1 MLAVVAMAAFSCA
14 KVSEDIDNV
23 PKDESSSKTK
33 VITITAEPDDDVLP
47 DTKTSLSGVSI
58 IWNDLDKVAGYDTV
72 HDKVISDVTTVTDE
86 GKKATFSFEAPLE
99 TESFY
104 YLVYPATACGA
115 GDDSEVEV
123 TVPTNQ
129 KATANS
135 FAPGAN
141 IAFAEVPT
149 DVSKV
154 KFMNIGGLISFI
166 IHNDNISSVEFSANE
181 VMTGI
186 GSVDVNT
193 GVATPGAGNKKVI
206 VNGGLTNGN
215 TYYAV
220 VYPNTYTGLKMTIT
234 DNTGRI
240 ATYSNPNDL
249 IVSRNAN
256 LFIAELTI
264 PDGKWVTPSKG
275 KEYMFQFNGT
285 KQFDDWGDN
294 VVQNS
299 MTWTLNKVT
308 VDNTANPGSWD
319 GSSRGQQLG
328 TSSNKIT
335 TVSLV
340 GVNYADYC
348 ESSTAIGIK
357 EVHVK
362 AGAKNGTTITAT
374 VSVGG
379 VAMSAKTSGSDSYT
393 AASTVPGTMTFSS
406 ASLLTGDIEITYTL
420 DIPGALYIND
430 ITINPD
436 SRTPQS
442 LSFPQAGYSVDLE
455 VGSFDSPVL
464 SGAETT
470 VTYSSDNTS
479 VATVDPSTGL
489 VTLVSAGVANIKA
502 TAEADETYKEGSATY
517 ALNVITPSSIASV
530 LAASNGDEVYTSGVV
545 SQING
550 KGFILTDG
558 TNNVFVFNDG
568 EVDVVAGQAVKVRGA
583 RGIYNGIPQ
592 ITSPDITK
600 GATGQSVVRTA
611 LTVITNA
618 NATGHSN
625 STYISLS
632 GKLSFSGSYYN
643 VSIDGSSTQGSLYQ
657 VSGTEAYTAGTLSS
671 LVGSSVIVTGYI
683 VGSTSS
689 YLSIA
694 VVDIVIDTITPTL
707 STTPESGETIEWADD
722 KYGDENAETITV
734 VLNGAASGYTVS
746 YTDTAG
752 DWSVADN
759 GSGTITVYPFAANAS
774 TTTDKTLAITITHK
788 DNGELTSVINLKQK
802 KIGGTTWARVT
813 SVATLLAGGTFII
826 GYESTANSGIIV
838 PMANS
843 GSAST
848 SAAGF
853 MYSGATATSGGSETI
868 NMATVET
875 TSSYEVQM
883 GESSEVDGAIYI
895 KIGDNYLGN
904 TNTKNNCKLFTS
916 QASTTS
922 FKPTLGSNDTFT
934 LEIEANTGE
943 KTNYKY
949 LKYNTGSPRFA
960 VYSTTPD
967 KIVIYKKN

>member
-1 MLAVVAMAAFSCA
+1 MLAIVAMAAFSCA
-14 KVSEDIDNV
+14 KVSEDIDTV
-23 PKDESSSKTK
+23 QKDESSSKTK

-58 IWNDLDKVAGYDTV
+58 IWNDLDKVAGYDTE

-129 KATANS
+129 TATANS

-186 GSVDVNT
+186 GSVDVIT

-240 ATYSNPNDL
+240 ATYSNSNDL

-308 VDNTANPGSWD
+308 VDNTANPGNWD

-420 DIPGALYIND
+420 DSPGALYIND
-430 ITINPD
+430 ISINPD
-436 SRTPQS
+436 LRTPVN
-442 LSFPQAGYSVDLE
+442 LSFA
-455 VGSFDSPVL
+455 SPEI
-464 SGAETT
+464 SKTT
-470 VTYSSDNTS
+470 
-479 VATVDPSTGL
+479 
-489 VTLVSAGVANIKA
+489 
-502 TAEADETYKEGSATY
+502 
-517 ALNVITPSSIASV
+517 
-530 LAASNGDEVYTSGVV
+530 SNY
-545 SQING
+545 
-550 KGFILTDG
+550 G
-558 TNNVFVFNDG
+558 TF
-568 EVDVVAGQAVKVRGA
+568 
-583 RGIYNGIPQ
+583 
-592 ITSPDITK
+592 
-600 GATGQSVVRTA
+600 TGQSVIASPDIEDIKNNITYSKTDPSNIISSFNTNTGVLALNGTTGTA
-611 LTVITNA
+611 TITASFLGDATYKSANKSYTITVA
-618 NATGHSN
+618 S
-625 STYISLS
+625 
-632 GKLSFSGSYYN
+632 
-643 VSIDGSSTQGSLYQ
+643 DDD
-657 VSGTEAYTAGTLSS
+657 VSGTWASFPYTTAFAPSNNTVYSKVSSDFCGTSATLEAYNSSNTKQSLTNYSGNFSAVYFNANIGSYWKVSLPVSKAIPEGTKITLSCYIAVNS
-671 LVGSSVIVTGYI
+671 KVYNNWQVSYNGTACGNAVNVIHNGAPSKLGDMTKVEGSYTTTADIAKDSVI
-683 VGSTSS
+683 
-689 YLSIA
+689 
-694 VVDIVIDTITPTL
+694 
-707 STTPESGETIEWADD
+707 EFR
-722 KYGDENAETITV
+722 ITV
-734 VLNGAASGYTVS
+734 A
-746 YTDTAG
+746 AG
-752 DWSVADN
+752 D
-759 GSGTITVYPFAANAS
+759 GTKAGNNRIT
-774 TTTDKTLAITITHK
+774 
-788 DNGELTSVINLKQK
+788 Q
-802 KIGGTTWARVT
+802 
-813 SVATLLAGGTFII
+813 
-826 GYESTANSGIIV
+826 IIV
-838 PMANS
+838 
-843 GSAST
+843 
-848 SAAGF
+848 
-853 MYSGATATSGGSETI
+853 TAE
-868 NMATVET
+868 
-875 TSSYEVQM
+875 
-883 GESSEVDGAIYI
+883 
-895 KIGDNYLGN
+895 
-904 TNTKNNCKLFTS
+904 
-916 QASTTS
+916 
-922 FKPTLGSNDTFT
+922 
-934 LEIEANTGE
+934 
-943 KTNYKY
+943 
-949 LKYNTGSPRFA
+949 
-960 VYSTTPD
+960 
-967 KIVIYKKN
+967 